1 MKPLASGTGN
11 ASGVTRQFLSGTRSV
26 VSQTSVATFLG
37 RLELYA
43 PQFASSSPKSRINAS
58 FVSGSLLRTLPGR
71 LLCARD
77 VEEQLLRAC
86 VARQFTTTFGHA
98 KRRHP
103 SERPIMWSVAID
115 RLCGKLLG
123 LRILDSC
130 SILGPAGV
138 AARGQP
144 ADILLKRMI
153 MSRSQGYVAMRCD
166 KTPLEQ
172 NGESNGHY
180 RRWSGCMGLV
190 SGCDAAGLGFASQF
204 PRVATC
210 SGLFAGGIG
219 LFFLVSNFAVWAE
232 WQMYPR
238 TLAGLGACYVA
249 ALPFFRSSLTSEL
262 CFSLLCFGP
271 INRVRPFTAVE
282 IARKAHC

>member
-1 MKPLASGTGN
+1 MISGVAGKAMKPLASGTGN

-130 SILGPAGV
+130 SILGPTGV
-138 AARGQP
+138 AARGQA
-144 ADILLKRMI
+144 ADVLLKRMI
-153 MSRSQGYVAMRCD
+153 MSRSQGYMQYAVTR
-166 KTPLEQ
+166 
-172 NGESNGHY
+172 
-180 RRWSGCMGLV
+180 RRWSKMASPMATTADGVVAWAWYLVAMLLGWGLLR
-190 SGCDAAGLGFASQF
+190 SSRAWR
-204 PRVATC
+204 RVAGC
-210 SGLFAGGIG
+210 SLAASVC
-219 LFFLVSNFAVWAE
+219 FFW
-232 WQMYPR
+232 
-238 TLAGLGACYVA
+238 
-249 ALPFFRSSLTSEL
+249 
-262 CFSLLCFGP
+262 
-271 INRVRPFTAVE
+271 
-282 IARKAHC
+282 